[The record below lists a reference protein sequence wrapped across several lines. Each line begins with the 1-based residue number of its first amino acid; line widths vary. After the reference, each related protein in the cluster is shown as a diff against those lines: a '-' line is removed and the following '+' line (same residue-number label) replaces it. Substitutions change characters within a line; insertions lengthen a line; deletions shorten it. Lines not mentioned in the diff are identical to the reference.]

1 MSREEVQHINHP
13 MSALEGTW
21 PLDEWPIDVQRVD
34 ENGVDLSLIEYTLAQ
49 SPAERL
55 TQLEG
60 FVEAILAARKAG
72 GVEWSTSESSFEG

>member
-1 MSREEVQHINHP
+1 MSREEDPATNRPV
-13 MSALEGTW
+13 SALEGTW

-34 ENGVDLSLIEYTLAQ
+34 ENGVDLSVIEYTLSQ

-60 FVEAILAARKAG
+60 FVEAIIAVRKAG
-72 GVEWSTSESSFEG
+72 GVDWSSSESSFEG